1 MSEREFTKTFSVLV
15 IHFCRYIANQHVITA
30 HVTVAVVVA
39 PEEDVEGV
47 QGVVSAS

>member
-15 IHFCRYIANQHVITA
+15 IHVFRYIANHHVITA

-39 PEEDVEGV
+39 PEEDVGGV
-47 QGVVSAS
+47 KVVVSAS